1 VALASLLVALLALV
15 IALASA
21 AYARRQAAASE
32 GVLSI
37 EQQRRLDERRP
48 RFSGA
53 VERIEQGVV
62 RLVVTLESDEA
73 LSKAEFNI
81 VPGQGI
87 SFDRNELGVH
97 PVESGGVSRVAF
109 SYGLRPAGEPIGM
122 KPRSSMAWKVKLAEN
137 HVDTLRL
144 EVACSDL
151 AGEQWDSI
159 LIEAPVEPD
168 ITKTVR

>member
-1 VALASLLVALLALV
+1 MALASLLVALLALV

-21 AYARRQAAASE
+21 VYARRQAAASE

-37 EQQRRLDERRP
+37 ERQRRLDERRP

-53 VERIEQGVV
+53 VERIEQGAV
-62 RLVVTLESDEA
+62 RLVVTLESNEA

-81 VPGQGI
+81 APGQGI

-97 PVESGGVSRVAF
+97 SVEPGDVPRSAF
-109 SYGLRPAGEPIGM
+109 SYSLRGEPIGM
-122 KPRSSMAWKVKLAEN
+122 KPRSSMAWKVNLAQ
-137 HVDTLRL
+137 HHTDSLRL
-144 EVACSDL
+144 EVACSDF
-151 AGEQWDSI
+151 AGERWDSV

-168 ITKTVR
+168 ITKTVW